1 MGLCYSLRSRLAA
14 ARPSVPYGGRGE
26 ADPPPV
32 TAEHGDPQV
41 RHRLRQDL
49 VAKERADKKR
59 SKSIDKTLK
68 AEKREYK
75 QTHRLLL
82 LGERRAGRG
91 RRLPPCPPG
100 TDRGRGLDIARWGT
114 GRWLHLGGSPKGS
127 GGPPSSRRRRWGPR
141 AVFPLLSFI
150 LFIYLFFRVR
160 SCFGVAS
167 PSAGGWGGVGAPR
180 LVSAPR
186 GRAPACA
193 ARPGAGR
200 GARGEQPRGKATG
213 VPQVLGVTPTHGRAE
228 PCTGCQVSPGGSE
241 VLPLPFPQHASV
253 ETPTAHTSGLQ
264 SSERPGRADVTSGF
278 GRRLGSLLP
287 AEAGVVPR
295 VMNGE
300 AWPCWFYFIFFCSI
314 CS

>member
-91 RRLPPCPPG
+91 RRLPPGGEPG
-100 TDRGRGLDIARWGT
+100 TGARHRPGGGS
-114 GRWLHLGGSPKGS
+114 GRWLHLEGEPAGVGGT
-127 GGPPSSRRRRWGPR
+127 PPSRGRRWGLWE
-141 AVFPLLSFI
+141 VFPL
-150 LFIYLFFRVR
+150 FF
-160 SCFGVAS
+160 
-167 PSAGGWGGVGAPR
+167 
-180 LVSAPR
+180 
-186 GRAPACA
+186 
-193 ARPGAGR
+193 
-200 GARGEQPRGKATG
+200 
-213 VPQVLGVTPTHGRAE
+213 
-228 PCTGCQVSPGGSE
+228 
-241 VLPLPFPQHASV
+241 
-253 ETPTAHTSGLQ
+253 
-264 SSERPGRADVTSGF
+264 
-278 GRRLGSLLP
+278 
-287 AEAGVVPR
+287 
-295 VMNGE
+295 
-300 AWPCWFYFIFFCSI
+300 
-314 CS
+314 